1 MENRKYNLIADGYVC
16 TTIEPETIRQ
26 RAGMFLKKSIRNVE
40 ERESILNSLLK
51 WCKDAEINDFLIREE
66 FTVIVKDRREKE
78 YTG

>member
-16 TTIEPETIRQ
+16 ATIEPETIRQ

-51 WCKDAEINDFLIREE
+51 WCQDAEINDFLIREE